1 MNYIVTAISYYIGGK
16 PTCCNNG
23 FRFTELFC
31 KRSSIPSIISAV
43 PKMMPDCKHSIV
55 LVAQACGG
63 EASENDGKREAC
75 PESAFI
81 EISTP
86 GAIVPP

>member
-23 FRFTELFC
+23 FRLTELFC
-31 KRSSIPSIISAV
+31 KTVKHTVNHICSAENDARLQTFYRISGT
-43 PKMMPDCKHSIV
+43 
-55 LVAQACGG
+55 GG

-75 PESAFI
+75 PESAFM

>member
-1 MNYIVTAISYYIGGK
+1 MVFGSPSCFA
-16 PTCCNNG
+16 
-23 FRFTELFC
+23 
-31 KRSSIPSIISAV
+31 KRSSMPSIISAV